1 MLVILTYERG
11 HTILFTRYTL
21 TSARISIIPEFIEK
35 LELNGLYRQTFMLT
49 KDEIINKKSGS
60 KIIFQGYQDKL
71 RRSDSK
77 PQITYRHY
85 HMGSR

>member
-35 LELNGLYRQTFMLT
+35 LELMDCIGDFHV
-49 KDEIINKKSGS
+49 NKGRNNK
-60 KIIFQGYQDKL
+60 
-71 RRSDSK
+71 
-77 PQITYRHY
+77 
-85 HMGSR
+85 